1 MSRNQNARPGRKVR
15 IQTAYGTL
23 ALAVAL
29 AFTGCDAGTGP
40 QLSRVKIQ
48 LTDAPSD
55 IIETAEVWIS
65 QVYLQGGG
73 EDDDSTSEGTG
84 RVELFNDS
92 ENPFYVDL
100 LTLRDG
106 ITADLTPEVPVD
118 VGLYQGLRFI
128 VDSTRVTLIEGVS
141 FEDGSQSA
149 TLFVPSGSQSGI
161 KVKLDDILE
170 TAEDQ
175 TTTIVVDFDVDANF
189 VIQGTQGPEGVRRI
203 LFTPVLKEKSRSRDD
218 S

>member
-1 MSRNQNARPGRKVR
+1 MGRNSSTRPGRKVR

-55 IIETAEVWIS
+55 VIETAEVWIS
-65 QVYLQGGG
+65 RVYLQGGG
-73 EDDDSTSEGTG
+73 EEADSSAEESG
-84 RVELFNDS
+84 RVDLFNDS
-92 ENPFYVDL
+92 ENPFHVDL

-106 ITADLTPEVPVD
+106 ITADLTPDVPVD

-161 KVKLDDILE
+161 KVKLNDILE

-189 VIQGTQGPEGVRRI
+189 VIQGSHGPGGIRRI
-203 LFTPVLKEKSRSRDD
+203 MFTPVLREKSRSRDD